1 MPLRRTCLTL
11 LTCLVLTVGCGGGGS
26 GAGPELPYS
35 IVMMVPGWAPLVETT
50 PVNDRKLA
58 LARYDQAEGATR
70 LLLQQFVTSLGHP
83 KLANE
88 LEDVFCAF
96 QIGFTAQLTQ
106 EQIVAFE
113 GDPDVEEVIEDVDF
127 VFTLPQVTL
136 APLPPQQVDLGVVRV
151 GGAGAS
157 ASGGWAWVIDS
168 GVDLDHPDLNVE
180 VEQCRSMFRVGS
192 RATKQDQHGHGTHV
206 AGIIAAIDNDIGT
219 VGVAAG
225 ASVVGVKCLGPDGR
239 GSFRKIIRA
248 LDYTAGAAYAGDVA
262 NLSLGIDLRTDRR
275 QRLMRNAVRHLGN
288 RGVYV
293 SIAAG
298 NEDADNIWPAAVSGT
313 NIYPVSAMHPF
324 TDVWA
329 SFSNFGPEVDF
340 CAPGIG
346 ILSLAPG
353 GGTATMSGT
362 SMAAPHVAGIL
373 LNTSGE
379 IYTDGTVI
387 GDPHLPADPI
397 AVWQAPGTLRR

>member
-1 MPLRRTCLTL
+1 
-11 LTCLVLTVGCGGGGS
+11 
-26 GAGPELPYS
+26 LPYS
-35 IVMMVPGWAPLVETT
+35 IVMLVPGWAPLVETT

-58 LARYDQAEGATR
+58 LARYDQTEATTR
-70 LLLQQFVTSLGHP
+70 LLLQQFVTSLGYP

-96 QIGFTAQLTQ
+96 QIGFTAQLTP

-113 GDPDVEEVIEDVDF
+113 GDADVEDVIEDVDF
-127 VFTLPQVTL
+127 VFTYPQFTF

-192 RATKQDQHGHGTHV
+192 RSTKQDQHGHGTHV

-219 VGVAAG
+219 VGVAPG

-239 GSFRKIIRA
+239 GTFRKIIRA
-248 LDYTAGAAYAGDVA
+248 LDYTAGAAYEGDVA
-262 NLSLGIDLRTDRR
+262 NLSLGMTLRTDRR

-298 NEDADNIWPAAVSGT
+298 NDSDDADNHWPAAVNGI
-313 NIYPVSAMHPF
+313 NIYTVSAMHPF

-329 SFSNFGPEVDF
+329 GFSNFGPEVDF

-353 GGTATMSGT
+353 AGTATMSGT

-397 AVWQAPGTLRR
+397 AVWQAPGALRR